1 MTRLL
6 IFILLLAIATPAMG
20 TTVVLQ
26 RDGAAVAGG
35 EVCRFPAGDR
45 VDPFKRWLA
54 SKELTCVAA
63 GTQVE
68 FPRGVWNVFARV
80 GGAAMSAE
88 PLLVEGA
95 PPALSISLQ
104 PAATVAPL
112 LPAGRRGVIY
122 VPRQGSAFPAEER
135 VTVPADEE
143 LWLFVLEKSV
153 PVALFPIAPLAAGT
167 ERSVDA
173 RGEGP
178 SSVIGWLQIAE
189 TDRYAIANAT
199 GLLSPGV
206 RAFAGVVT
214 READPLPPL
223 RSLHGAFVRVRDVP
237 AGNAELRIEGHGWIH
252 DRRSM
257 KVAST
262 LSVAAQPLT
271 LRAAGTLV
279 VHWSTNDDLEAL
291 DRSLGA
297 CEEPAGSVGQLVE
310 IAIAACPP
318 RQRGPERSEPPECTP
333 VRVEKFEPF
342 PKMGSVTLDDLLPG
356 NYKAEMRFGKLPP
369 VSGDAAV
376 SPLLSREIRLR
387 ASYEE
392 AYGSLTHGGEA
403 LGEAARIDFPAGY
416 GFGGE
421 VSDEYRAVLREPV
434 EIDAQITVTACDG
447 TPRAV
452 VVADTQMRRNTR
464 FDIDIPA
471 NQLTINVTDTFTREP
486 LRGATVRFEV
496 MSVRRRGAAVLQ
508 GKLTTADDGNAVM
521 ESVPVREI
529 RLTVSLPGYQ
539 KQNVEPFTMP
549 RSGELTRE
557 VQLVPLRGN
566 SGKIVSPHPFD
577 SATVVWFSPDGRETE
592 RAELASDG
600 TFIYANWHAP
610 NETMAVVSL
619 SHPLWVSY
627 SPAIGRREAI
637 TVPFPAAAVRVF
649 SVGLAAGGQR
659 SWHIGIMIGGVRV
672 PQPVLVMHQNLRRE
686 PAVAQPSRAM
696 QLRDILATGPIDV
709 ILGPTTEEITGRTA
723 AMDFFALPQFAAPRE
738 RLEPDV
744 NKVVLTPK

>member
-1 MTRLL
+1 VTRL
-6 IFILLLAIATPAMG
+6 FIVLLAIATPAMG

-45 VDPFKRWLA
+45 VNPLKRWLA
-54 SKELTCVAA
+54 SQELTCVPA
-63 GTQVE
+63 GAQVE

-80 GGAAMSAE
+80 GGAAVSAE
-88 PLLVEGA
+88 PLLIDGA
-95 PPALSISLQ
+95 PPAMSISLQ

-112 LPAGRRGVIY
+112 LPAGRRGVLY

-153 PVALFPIAPLAAGT
+153 PVALFPIAPIAAGT
-167 ERSVDA
+167 ERRVDA
-173 RGEGP
+173 RGDGP
-178 SSVIGWLQIAE
+178 PAVIGWLQIAE

-214 READPLPPL
+214 RAADPLPSL

-237 AGNAELRIEGHGWIH
+237 AGNAELRIEGRGWIH
-252 DRRSM
+252 DRRSV

-279 VHWSTNDDLEAL
+279 VHWSTNHDLEAL
-291 DRSLGA
+291 DRSLAA

-310 IAIAACPP
+310 IAIASCPP
-318 RQRGPERSEPPECTP
+318 RQRGAERSEPPECTP
-333 VRVEKFEPF
+333 IRVEKFEPF

-356 NYKAEMRFGKLPP
+356 NYQAEMRFGKLPP
-369 VSGDAAV
+369 VSGESSV
-376 SPLLSREIRLR
+376 SPLQSRDIWLR

-403 LGEAARIDFPAGY
+403 LGEAARIDFPGGY
-416 GFGGE
+416 GFVGE

-434 EIDAQITVTACDG
+434 GIDARITVTACDG
-447 TPRAV
+447 TPRAIV
-452 VVADTQMRRNTR
+452 LTDAPMGRNAR

-471 NQLTINVTDTFTREP
+471 NELTINVTDTFTREP

-496 MSVRRRGAAVLQ
+496 MPLRRRGSGAVMQ
-508 GKLTTADDGNAVM
+508 GKLTTAYDGNVVM

-529 RLTVSLPGYQ
+529 HLNVSLPGYQ
-539 KQNVEPFTMP
+539 KQDVEPFTML

-592 RAELASDG
+592 RADLASDG
-600 TFIYANWHAP
+600 TFVYANWHAP

-627 SPAIGRREAI
+627 SPAIGRHEAI
-637 TVPFPAAAVRVF
+637 KVPFPAAAVRVF

-659 SWHIGIMIGGVRV
+659 SWYIGIVIGGVRV
-672 PQPVLVMHQNLRRE
+672 PQPVLAIHQNLRRE
-686 PAVAQPSRAM
+686 PAVAQPWRAM

-723 AMDFFALPQFAAPRE
+723 AMDFFALPQFAGAPRE
-738 RLEPDV
+738 RLEPDA
-744 NKVVLTPK
+744 NTVVLTPK